1 MVISNSKLYSAKK
14 TAHLLKNS
22 KNSRAP
28 KTPPPLGIDVSILDV
43 GNARVNTIVKK
54 TFRTKHDI
62 IVQN

>member
-14 TAHLLKNS
+14 TAHLLKIV
-22 KNSRAP
+22 KIVGRP
-28 KTPPPLGIDVSILDV
+28 KRPPPLGIDVSILDV